1 MPRIFVSTGGI
12 TAIKSSVMS
21 DKEAWSHEVH
31 GKINDLLASFEKRE
45 NELSKWSEQLERDR
59 TAFEQEMKTRREDH
73 EMAIQ
78 EQYKDLDET
87 RLRIEKEKKRMQD
100 VYEFQSSPVHLN
112 IGGHR
117 FTTSL
122 QTLRRDKD
130 SMLATM
136 FSGRHKLVQ
145 ESDGS
150 YFVDR
155 DGTHFRH
162 ILNYLR
168 DGFRA
173 DMLPQDEVS
182 LREIVNEAQY
192 YQLSDLV
199 AGVEN
204 VLDPPPPAPDFTQNE
219 INDMLATLTRQTT
232 TNSTPSGPDLGNR
245 SCRMKNAD
253 FVFHNMTK
261 GNLDFSGKNLSGLSF
276 AHTTFAHN
284 VSFVDCCLVNTCFY
298 GCEFVSHVVVDFT
311 DADISGADFRQ
322 CRCVQS
328 GPNAFNGLGG
338 VPVGS
343 GGFMFGSSC
352 SSFAQLIKTGHV
364 KFTGARHI
372 GTKFEP
378 NIIDMIHF

>member
-1 MPRIFVSTGGI
+1 
-12 TAIKSSVMS
+12 MS
-21 DKEAWSHEVH
+21 ENEAWSHEIH
-31 GKINDLLASFEKRE
+31 GKLTDLLTCFERRE
-45 NELSKWSEQLERDR
+45 KELAQLSEKFERDR
-59 TAFEQEMKTRREDH
+59 EAFEQEVKVKRQEH
-73 EMAIQ
+73 EIAIQ
-78 EQYKDLDET
+78 QQYKDLEEMK
-87 RLRIEKEKKRMQD
+87 LKIENEKKQMQD
-100 VYEFQSSPVHLN
+100 VHEFQSSPVHLN

-122 QTLRRDKD
+122 QTLRRDPD

-136 FSGRHKLVQ
+136 FSGRHKLIQ
-145 ESDGS
+145 EPDGS

-173 DMLPQDEVS
+173 EMLPQDELS

-192 YQLSDLV
+192 YQLNGLV
-199 AGVEN
+199 AGIEN
-204 VLDPPPPAPDFTQNE
+204 VLDPPPPAPDFTQTE
-219 INDMLATLTRQTT
+219 INDMLATLTRQSTT
-232 TNSTPSGPDLGNR
+232 IHTPPGLDLGTGSGR
-245 SCRMKNAD
+245 QKTAD

-261 GNLDFSGKNLSGLSF
+261 NNLDFSGKNLSGLSF

-284 VSFVDCCLVNTCFY
+284 VSFVDACLVNTCFY
-298 GCEFVSHVVVDFT
+298 GCEFASHIVVDFT

-328 GPNAFNGLGG
+328 GPNPFNGLGG
-338 VPVGS
+338 VPVAGG

-352 SSFAQLIKTGHV
+352 SSFAHLIKTGHV

-372 GTKFEP
+372 GTKFEQ
-378 NIIDMIHF
+378 NIRELIHF

>member
-1 MPRIFVSTGGI
+1 
-12 TAIKSSVMS
+12 MS
-21 DKEAWSHEVH
+21 DKVAWSQEIH
-31 GKINDLLASFEKRE
+31 GKISDLLICFERRE
-45 NELSKWSEQLERDR
+45 KQLTQLSEKLEKDR
-59 TAFEQEMKTRREDH
+59 EAFEQEMAAKRQDH
-73 EMAIQ
+73 ETTIQ

-87 RLRIEKEKKRMQD
+87 RLRIENEKKRMHEVHQ
-100 VYEFQSSPVHLN
+100 FQSSPVHLN
-112 IGGHR
+112 IGGNR

-122 QTLRRDKD
+122 QTLRRDQD

-136 FSGRHKLVQ
+136 FSGRHKLIQ
-145 ESDGS
+145 EPDGS

-173 DMLPQDEVS
+173 EMLPQDELS
-182 LREIVNEAQY
+182 LREIMNEAQY
-192 YQLSDLV
+192 YQLTGLV

-204 VLDPPPPAPDFTQNE
+204 VLDPPPPAPDFTQCE

-232 TNSTPSGPDLGNR
+232 LNSANTPPGLDLGTGSR
-245 SCRMKNAD
+245 SKTAD

-261 GNLDFSGKNLSGLSF
+261 SNLDFSGKNLSGLSF

-284 VSFVDCCLVNTCFY
+284 VSFVGACLVNTCFY
-298 GCEFVSHVVVDFT
+298 GCEFASHVVVDFT

-338 VPVGS
+338 VPVGGG

-352 SSFAQLIKTGHV
+352 SSFAHLIKTGHV
-364 KFTGARHI
+364 KFTGAKHI

-378 NIIDMIHF
+378 SILELIHFWVNDFAFMHGNLK

>member
-1 MPRIFVSTGGI
+1 
-12 TAIKSSVMS
+12 MS
-21 DKEAWSHEVH
+21 DKEAWSQEVH
-31 GKINDLLASFEKRE
+31 GRLTDLLVCFERRE
-45 NELSKWSEQLERDR
+45 KDLAQLSEKLERDR
-59 TAFEQEMKTRREDH
+59 EEFEQEMKTKRQEH
-73 EMAIQ
+73 EKTIQ

-87 RLRIEKEKKRMQD
+87 RLRIENEKKRMHEVHQ
-100 VYEFQSSPVHLN
+100 FQSSPVHLN

-122 QTLRRDKD
+122 QTLRRDED

-136 FSGRHKLVQ
+136 FSGRHKLIQ

-173 DMLPQDEVS
+173 EMLPQDELS
-182 LREIVNEAQY
+182 LREICNEAHY
-192 YQLSDLV
+192 YQLTGLL
-199 AGVEN
+199 AGIEN
-204 VLDPPPPAPDFTQNE
+204 ILDPPPPAPDFTQTE
-219 INDMLATLTRQTT
+219 INDLLATLTRQTT
-232 TNSTPSGPDLGNR
+232 NATTPPGLDLGTGSR
-245 SCRMKNAD
+245 LNAD

-261 GNLDFSGKNLSGLSF
+261 SNLDFSRKNLSGLTF

-284 VSFVDCCLVNTCFY
+284 VSFVDACLVNTCFY
-298 GCEFVSHVVVDFT
+298 GCEFASHVVVDFT

-338 VPVGS
+338 VPFGGG

-352 SSFAQLIKTGHV
+352 SSFAHLIKTGHV
-364 KFTGARHI
+364 KFTGAKHI

-378 NIIDMIHF
+378 NILELIHF